1 MLTLSDEASSSINAR
16 WVELDEFEILQGQTC
31 TSDHSVTITSASVCT
46 CTAEISA
53 TVTTGRKNGLVGTE
67 TVKSAVF
74 HVESNNADTLA
85 VLHNQVEREVLN
97 EEVGVVPKRL
107 AIKRVEKSMTGSVS
121 GGSTSVCLT
130 TLSIFERLATECT
143 LVDLALLSSR
153 ERNTEVL
160 ELSRLSDA

>member
-1 MLTLSDEASSSINAR
+1 M
-16 WVELDEFEILQGQTC
+16 ELDEFKILQGQTC
-31 TSDHSVTITSASVCT
+31 TSDHSVTIASASMCT

-53 TVTTGRKNGLVGTE
+53 AVATGRKNGLVGTE

-74 HVESNNADTLA
+74 HVESNNTDTLA
-85 VLHNQVEREVLN
+85 ILHNQVESEVLN

-107 AIKRVEKSMTGSVS
+107 AVKRVQESMTSTVS
-121 GGSTSVCLT
+121 GGSASVCLT
-130 TLSIFERLATECT
+130 TLSKFERLTTECT
-143 LVDLALLSSR
+143 LVDLALLGSR